1 MDEPIWISSTIA
13 QFIHDDQI
21 ASHGG
26 AYGLLNAG
34 MLESALSRAQNLY
47 AYERADL
54 FTLAAA
60 YGYGIAKNHA
70 FIDGNK
76 RTAFMVMFTFLQV
89 NGWRLMV
96 PEPEVV
102 ITMQQVAAGEISE
115 TLLADWLRQNS
126 QPEEER

>member
-1 MDEPIWISSTIA
+1 MDELIWISSPIA

-34 MLESALSRAQNLY
+34 MLESALSRPQNLY
-47 AYERADL
+47 VYEQADL

-60 YGYGIAKNHA
+60 YGYSIAKNHA

-96 PEPEVV
+96 SEPEVV
-102 ITMQQVAAGEISE
+102 VTMQQVAAGEIAE
-115 TLLADWLRQNS
+115 TLLANWLRQNS
-126 QPEEER
+126 QTDR

>member
-1 MDEPIWISSTIA
+1 MDEPIWIGSTIA
-13 QFIHDDQI
+13 KFIHDDQI

-26 AYGLLNAG
+26 AYGLVNAG
-34 MLESALSRAQNLY
+34 MLESALSRPQNLY

-60 YGYGIAKNHA
+60 YGYGITKNHA

-76 RTAFMVMFTFLQV
+76 RTAFMVMFTFLQA
-89 NGWRLMV
+89 NGWRLMM

-102 ITMQQVAAGEISE
+102 ATMQQVAAGEISE
-115 TLLADWLRQNS
+115 TLLADWLRENS
-126 QPEEER
+126 QAVTTL

>member
-1 MDEPIWISSTIA
+1 MVEPIWITSTIA

-34 MLESALSRAQNLY
+34 MLESALSRPQNLY
-47 AYERADL
+47 AYEQPDI

-76 RTAFMVMFTFLQV
+76 RTAFMVMFTFLLA
-89 NGWRLMV
+89 NGWRFVV
-96 PEPEVV
+96 PEPAVV
-102 ITMQQVAAGEISE
+102 VTMQQVAAGEISE
-115 TLLADWLRQNS
+115 TSLADWLRQNS
-126 QPEEER
+126 ISV

>member
-1 MDEPIWISSTIA
+1 MADPIWISSSIA

-21 ASHGG
+21 AAHGG
-26 AYGLLNAG
+26 AYGLLNVG
-34 MLESALSRAQNLY
+34 MLESALGRPQNLY
-47 AYERADL
+47 AYEQADL
-54 FTLAAA
+54 FALAAA

-89 NGWRLMV
+89 NGWRLVV

-102 ITMQQVAAGEISE
+102 VMMQQVTSDIVTES
-115 TLLADWLRQNS
+115 LLADWVRDNS
-126 QPEEER
+126 QAA

>member
-1 MDEPIWISSTIA
+1 MADPIWISGTIA

-21 ASHGG
+21 AAHGG
-26 AYGLLNAG
+26 GYGLLNAG
-34 MLESALSRAQNLY
+34 MLESALARPQNLY
-47 AYERADL
+47 VYEQADL
-54 FTLAAA
+54 FYLAAA

-89 NGWRLMV
+89 NGWRLVV

-102 ITMQQVAAGEISE
+102 VTMQQVANGIVTES
-115 TLLADWLRQNS
+115 LLADWLRENS
-126 QPEEER
+126 QEA

>member
-1 MDEPIWISSTIA
+1 MAEPIWINGTIA

-21 ASHGG
+21 AAHGG
-26 AYGLLNAG
+26 AYGLLNVV
-34 MLESALSRAQNLY
+34 MLESALARPQNLY
-47 AYERADL
+47 AHEQADI
-54 FTLAAA
+54 FSLAAA

-89 NGWRLMV
+89 NGWRLIV

-102 ITMQQVAAGEISE
+102 VTMQQVADGIVTESR
-115 TLLADWLRQNS
+115 LADWLRENS
-126 QPEEER
+126 QEA